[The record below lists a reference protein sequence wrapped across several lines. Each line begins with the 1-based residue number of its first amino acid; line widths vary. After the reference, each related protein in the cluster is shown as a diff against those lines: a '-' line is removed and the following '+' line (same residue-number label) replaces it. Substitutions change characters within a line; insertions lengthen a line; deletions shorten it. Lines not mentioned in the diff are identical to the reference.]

1 MIKTFLTDTARHAWE
16 MATVAKLWLPEL
28 RHWDTLK
35 ADIIAGVTVALVMVP
50 QVMAYAQLAGLPAYT
65 GLYAA
70 FVAPIVAAIFGS
82 SRQLHNGPVAVIS
95 LMTASALSLLPL
107 EPAQM
112 MGYAA
117 FLAVLV
123 GVIQMG
129 LGLLRLGFL
138 VDFLSHPVISG
149 FTNAAAI
156 VIGSLQLGKLL
167 GVAQPSDQQFL
178 LTLRDILF
186 AIPTQAHGP
195 TMLMGLG
202 SLGLIFAF
210 KRWAP
215 RWPSIVLTVVVATF
229 ASWLFDYQSRG
240 GAVVGVVPNGLPG
253 IEMPPNAMEHIPALL
268 LPALTIALLSFVEA
282 FSIAKAVASK
292 TRQRISADQEM
303 VGKGL
308 ANIATGFT
316 QGYPVSGSFSR
327 TAVNFDAGAR
337 TGFAA
342 IVSGLLVALTL
353 LFLTPLLYFL
363 PLATLAAV
371 IMAAV
376 FALIQFEP
384 FKHAWKVN
392 PHDGFVALITFLVT
406 LWMAPHLEYGIFVG
420 VGLSIAFY
428 LYRTMQ
434 PHVAELAR
442 DEDDVLRDAA
452 LYGLK
457 TSQTLAM
464 YRYDGDLYFAN
475 AGYLEKTLLN
485 AVADKPHLRVLI
497 LDLEAVDQIDATGEE
512 MLGNLADGLH
522 QANISFYIC
531 RPKFKLLDAIKRSGL
546 HDKIGDDSI
555 FSKRKN
561 AIQAAVERFP
571 GMVDISHLMTYQ
583 PDGDADLTLIPS
595 KPQN

>member
-1 MIKTFLTDTARHAWE
+1 MKAYLTEIPQHLWE
-16 MATVAKLWLPEL
+16 MATVAKHWLPEL
-28 RHWDTLK
+28 RNWDVLR
-35 ADIIAGVTVALVMVP
+35 ADIIAGITVALVLVP

-70 FVAPIVAAIFGS
+70 FVAPIIAAIFGS

-95 LMTASALSLLPL
+95 LMTASALASLAL
-107 EPAQM
+107 EPAQLV
-112 MGYAA
+112 GYAA
-117 FLAVLV
+117 LLALMV

-129 LGLLRLGFL
+129 LGVLRLGFL

-178 LTLRDILF
+178 ATLRDIIIE
-186 AIPTQAHGP
+186 APSQAHGP
-195 TMLMGLG
+195 TLLMGLG
-202 SLGLIFAF
+202 SLALIFGF

-215 RWPSIVLTVVVATF
+215 KLPAIVITVIIATTISWAAGYQ
-229 ASWLFDYQSRG
+229 ASG

-253 IEMPPNAMEHIPALL
+253 FVLPTGWQHISALL
-268 LPALTIALLSFVEA
+268 LPATTIALLSFVEA

-342 IVSGLLVALTL
+342 IVSGLLVAITL
-353 LFLTPLLYFL
+353 MYLTPMLYHL

-392 PHDGFVALITFLVT
+392 PHDGFVAFVTFAIT

-434 PHVAELAR
+434 PHVAELAK

-452 LYGLK
+452 LFGLK

-464 YRYDGDLYFAN
+464 FRYDGDLYFAN

-512 MLGNLADGLH
+512 ILGNLAEGMH
-522 QANISFYIC
+522 EANISFYIC

-555 FSKRKN
+555 FSKRKS
-561 AIQAAVERFP
+561 AIQAAMERFP
-571 GMVDISHLMTYQ
+571 GMVDVSHLMTYQ
-583 PDGDADLTLIPS
+583 PDGDADIAMMPS
-595 KPQN
+595 KPQR

>member
-1 MIKTFLTDTARHAWE
+1 MKTYIAEIPKHIWE
-16 MATVAKLWLPEL
+16 MLTPAKHWLPEL
-28 RHWDTLK
+28 RNWDVLR
-35 ADIIAGVTVALVMVP
+35 ADIIAGITVALVLVP

-70 FVAPIVAAIFGS
+70 FVAPIIAAIFGS

-95 LMTASALSLLPL
+95 LMTASALASLQLDPSQL
-107 EPAQM
+107 I
-112 MGYAA
+112 GYAA
-117 FLAVLV
+117 LLALMV

-129 LGLLRLGFL
+129 LGFMRLGFL

-167 GVAQPSDQQFL
+167 GVEQPSDQQFL
-178 LTLRDILF
+178 ATLRDILL
-186 AIPTQAHGP
+186 AVPTQAHGP
-195 TMLMGLG
+195 TMAMGLG
-202 SLGLIFAF
+202 SLAMIFAL

-215 RWPSIVLTVVVATF
+215 KLPSIVITVIFATIISWVAG
-229 ASWLFDYQSRG
+229 YQATG
-240 GAVVGVVPNGLPG
+240 GAVVGVVPTGLPDFALPTG
-253 IEMPPNAMEHIPALL
+253 WTHIPNLL
-268 LPALTIALLSFVEA
+268 LPAMTIALLSFVEA

-303 VGKGL
+303 IGKGL

-342 IVSGLLVALTL
+342 IVSGLLVAITL
-353 LFLTPLLYFL
+353 LFLTPMLYFL
-363 PLATLAAV
+363 PLSTLAAV

-392 PHDGFVALITFLVT
+392 PHDGFVALVVFAIT

-434 PHVAELAR
+434 PHVAELAC
-442 DEDDVLRDAA
+442 DEDNVLRDAA
-452 LYGLK
+452 LFGLK
-457 TSQTLAM
+457 TSHTLAM

-512 MLGNLADGLH
+512 MLANLASGLH
-522 QANISFYIC
+522 QANIAFYIC

-546 HDKIGDDSI
+546 HDRIGEDSI

-571 GMVDISHLMTYQ
+571 GMVDVSHLMTYQ
-583 PDGDADLTLIPS
+583 PDGNAVIDSFPS
-595 KPQN
+595 RAQH

>member
-1 MIKTFLTDTARHAWE
+1 MKTYLSGIPQHLWE
-16 MATVAKLWLPEL
+16 MATVAKHWLPEL
-28 RHWDTLK
+28 RNWDVLR
-35 ADIIAGVTVALVMVP
+35 ADIIAGITVALVLVP

-70 FVAPIVAAIFGS
+70 FVAPIIAAIFGS

-95 LMTASALSLLPL
+95 LMTASALASLAL
-107 EPAQM
+107 EPAQLV
-112 MGYAA
+112 GYAA
-117 FLAVLV
+117 LLALMV

-129 LGLLRLGFL
+129 LGVLRLGFL

-178 LTLRDILF
+178 ATLRDIIIS
-186 AIPTQAHGP
+186 APTQAHGP
-195 TMLMGLG
+195 TMMMGLG
-202 SLGLIFAF
+202 SLALIFGF

-215 RWPSIVLTVVVATF
+215 KLPAIVITVIIATTLSWAAGYQ
-229 ASWLFDYQSRG
+229 ASG

-253 IEMPPNAMEHIPALL
+253 FVLPTGWEHISALL
-268 LPALTIALLSFVEA
+268 LPATTIALLSFVEA

-342 IVSGLLVALTL
+342 IVSGLLVAITL
-353 LFLTPLLYFL
+353 MYLTPMLYHL

-392 PHDGFVALITFLVT
+392 PHDGFVAFVTFAIT
-406 LWMAPHLEYGIFVG
+406 LWMAPHLEYGIFIG

-434 PHVAELAR
+434 PHVAELAK

-452 LYGLK
+452 LFGLK

-464 YRYDGDLYFAN
+464 FRYDGDLYFAN
-475 AGYLEKTLLN
+475 AGYLEKRLLN

-512 MLGNLADGLH
+512 ILGNLAEGMH
-522 QANISFYIC
+522 EANISFYIC

-555 FSKRKN
+555 FSKRKS
-561 AIQAAVERFP
+561 AIQAAMERFP
-571 GMVDISHLMTYQ
+571 GMVDVSHLMTYQ
-583 PDGDADLTLIPS
+583 PDGDADIAMMPS
-595 KPQN
+595 KPQR

>member
-1 MIKTFLTDTARHAWE
+1 MKAYLSEIPQHLWE
-16 MATVAKLWLPEL
+16 MATVAKHWLPEL
-28 RHWDTLK
+28 RNWDVLR
-35 ADIIAGVTVALVMVP
+35 ADIIAGITVALVLVP

-70 FVAPIVAAIFGS
+70 FVAPIIAAIFGS

-95 LMTASALSLLPL
+95 LMTASALASLAL
-107 EPAQM
+107 EPAQLV
-112 MGYAA
+112 GYAA
-117 FLAVLV
+117 LLALMV

-129 LGLLRLGFL
+129 LGVLRLGFL

-178 LTLRDILF
+178 ATLRDIIIS
-186 AIPTQAHGP
+186 APSQAHGP

-202 SLGLIFAF
+202 SLALIFGF

-215 RWPSIVLTVVVATF
+215 KLPAIVITVIIATTISWAAGYQ
-229 ASWLFDYQSRG
+229 ASG

-253 IEMPPNAMEHIPALL
+253 FVLPTGWEHISALL
-268 LPALTIALLSFVEA
+268 LPATTIALLSFVEA

-342 IVSGLLVALTL
+342 IVSGLLVAITL
-353 LFLTPLLYFL
+353 MYLTPMLYHL

-392 PHDGFVALITFLVT
+392 PHDGFVAFVTFAIT

-434 PHVAELAR
+434 PHVAELAK

-452 LYGLK
+452 LFGLK

-464 YRYDGDLYFAN
+464 FRYDGDLYFAN

-512 MLGNLADGLH
+512 ILGNLAEGMH
-522 QANISFYIC
+522 EANISFYIC

-555 FSKRKN
+555 FSKRKS

-571 GMVDISHLMTYQ
+571 GMVDVSHLMTYQ
-583 PDGDADLTLIPS
+583 PDGDADIAIMPS
-595 KPQN
+595 KPQR